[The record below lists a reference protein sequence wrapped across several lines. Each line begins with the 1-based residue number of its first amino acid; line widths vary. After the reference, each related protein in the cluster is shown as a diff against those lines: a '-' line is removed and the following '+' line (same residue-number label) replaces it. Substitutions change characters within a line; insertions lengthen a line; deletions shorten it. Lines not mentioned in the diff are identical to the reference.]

1 MTRDET
7 IKGLKKHGD
16 YNGSCRGCPY
26 EDLGSGQ
33 CTSALCSDAW
43 YYLTSGHGEPI
54 DTTELLRTAEDMATQ
69 TLRDLTETLNCLHA
83 AVAEA
88 QNKRGTK

>member
-1 MTRDET
+1 MTREET
-7 IKGLKKHGD
+7 IKALKIHTDANSGCD
-16 YNGSCRGCPY
+16 HCSYNGLP
-26 EDLGSGQ
+26 D
-33 CTSALCSDAW
+33 CTTAMCSDAW

-69 TLRDLTETLNCLHA
+69 TLRDLTETLDCLHA

-88 QNKRGTK
+88 QNKRRTK